1 MVNKLFKESNLYII
15 FGITLFAVMGVA
27 SITPTFPQVI
37 RHYNLT
43 AKQIGYLITV
53 FTFPGIFTTLFLGIL
68 ADRFGRKA
76 ILIPSM
82 LLFGIAGFLCVFQI
96 SYEGLLIMRFF
107 QGIGAGSLGALNVTL
122 IGDLWEGNKRT
133 LAMGYNASVLSIGTA
148 SFPAI
153 GGLLAASDWRYAF
166 GLPILILP
174 LSAIVFFR
182 LKTPPVKKDIALKE
196 YITKVWNTIKQ
207 KKALGLFAVN
217 ILVFIIL
224 YGAFLSFFPLLMEER
239 FQANSKVIGIALS
252 IASVTTAVFSILL
265 GKVRKHFKPHTLMY
279 FSSLVYMASLTV
291 LAFAGNWFLLIIAIL
306 LFGTAHGFF
315 IPNIQTVLVG
325 FAPLSER
332 AAFMALNGMVLRI
345 GQTLGPVL
353 AALFYINKSL
363 RPVFLLNAVIALMI
377 VVILKTV
384 VGKLE

>member
-279 FSSLVYMASLTV
+279 FSSFVYMASLTV

-306 LFGTAHGFF
+306 LFGAAHGFF

-345 GQTLGPVL
+345 GQT
-353 AALFYINKSL
+353 
-363 RPVFLLNAVIALMI
+363 
-377 VVILKTV
+377 
-384 VGKLE
+384 